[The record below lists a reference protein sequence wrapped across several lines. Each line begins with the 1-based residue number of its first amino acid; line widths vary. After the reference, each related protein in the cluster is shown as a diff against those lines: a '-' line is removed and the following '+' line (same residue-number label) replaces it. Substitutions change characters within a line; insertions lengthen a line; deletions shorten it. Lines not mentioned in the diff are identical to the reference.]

1 MVYRAFS
8 YATASRSRT
17 AVRVYACG
25 LGPWKR
31 EHDLKLPVDAH
42 PCSAPAES
50 ALHRLTEAAY
60 TAICIAYMV
69 SAAPP

>member
-8 YATASRSRT
+8 QISHSGPRA
-17 AVRVYACG
+17 G
-25 LGPWKR
+25 LAKQAQR

-42 PCSAPAES
+42 PCLAPAES

>member
-1 MVYRAFS
+1 MRGISCFFLRDGV
-8 YATASRSRT
+8 SRWF
-17 AVRVYACG
+17 ACG
-25 LGPWKR
+25 VGFWKLR

-42 PCSAPAES
+42 PCIAY
-50 ALHRLTEAAY
+50 RLAEAAY

>member
-8 YATASRSRT
+8 YATASRWF
-17 AVRVYACG
+17 ACG
-25 LGPWKR
+25 VGFWKLR

-42 PCSAPAES
+42 PCLAPAES

-60 TAICIAYMV
+60 TAICIASMNQGLLQRFV
-69 SAAPP
+69 KD

>member
-8 YATASRSRT
+8 QISHSGPRA
-17 AVRVYACG
+17 G
-25 LGPWKR
+25 LAGKRR

-42 PCSAPAES
+42 PCLAPAES

>member
-8 YATASRSRT
+8 QISHSGPRAGLASK
-17 AVRVYACG
+17 
-25 LGPWKR
+25 LR

-42 PCSAPAES
+42 PCSAPADS

-60 TAICIAYMV
+60 TAICIAYNMV
-69 SAAPP
+69 AP

>member
-8 YATASRSRT
+8 YATASRWF
-17 AVRVYACG
+17 ACG
-25 LGPWKR
+25 VGFWKLR

-42 PCSAPAES
+42 PCIAY
-50 ALHRLTEAAY
+50 RLAQAANSS
-60 TAICIAYMV
+60 ICIAYMV

>member
-1 MVYRAFS
+1 MRGISCFFLRDGV
-8 YATASRSRT
+8 SRWF
-17 AVRVYACG
+17 ACG
-25 LGPWKR
+25 VGFWKLR

>member
-8 YATASRSRT
+8 YGDGVLL
-17 AVRVYACG
+17 VRVRG
-25 LGPWKR
+25 WVLGSA

-69 SAAPP
+69 AAPS

>member
-8 YATASRSRT
+8 QISHVRGWQASSE
-17 AVRVYACG
+17 
-25 LGPWKR
+25 R

-50 ALHRLTEAAY
+50 ASHRSTEAAY
-60 TAICIAYMV
+60 TAICIASMNQGLLQRFV
-69 SAAPP
+69 KD